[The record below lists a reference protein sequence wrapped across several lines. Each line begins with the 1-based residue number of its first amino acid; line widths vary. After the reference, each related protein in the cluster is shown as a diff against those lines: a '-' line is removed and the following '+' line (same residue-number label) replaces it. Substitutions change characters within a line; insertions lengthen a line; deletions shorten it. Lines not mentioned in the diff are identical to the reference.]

1 MKRLFLSVVLL
12 ATCVVAT
19 SAQIK
24 YDVRTSLGL
33 SSMLSPSNA
42 DTHVAFKIGA
52 DASIPIG
59 KSRFA
64 VEPGLFFSQKGIRF
78 NGYYL
83 VGDIM
88 SDAKYSTTLNYLEM
102 PILAT
107 SKVHIGN
114 DSYIIFKMG
123 PYIAYGMKGKTTMK
137 LRDTDYSRT
146 FGQNHFREKC
156 DYDNAAYDEDGNQIL
171 CPKFNRFDAGVAYG
185 IDFRIHR
192 FIIGI
197 EGEYGLLPVC
207 DELYMGNTFENILSA
222 CLFGSKP
229 KNISISFTT
238 GYRF

>member
-24 YDVRTSLGL
+24 YDVRASLGL

-107 SKVHIGN
+107 SKGVRRRRQS
-114 DSYIIFKMG
+114 DTVSQVQ
-123 PYIAYGMKGKTTMK
+123 P
-137 LRDTDYSRT
+137 LRCRRSLR
-146 FGQNHFREKC
+146 
-156 DYDNAAYDEDGNQIL
+156 
-171 CPKFNRFDAGVAYG
+171 
-185 IDFRIHR
+185 HR
-192 FIIGI
+192 FPHSSLHHRHRRRIRSI
-197 EGEYGLLPVC
+197 
-207 DELYMGNTFENILSA
+207 A
-222 CLFGSKP
+222 CM
-229 KNISISFTT
+229 
-238 GYRF
+238 